1 MLILLIAL
9 YVLVDAVY
17 VPKEEVIQYPTGEL
31 VESIFVAQN
40 NEYVKNDSLSNTHSF
55 ETIPYKVDVPQGN
68 GAKIGTGTIYQVGNG
83 YFVYVSEYTDQY
95 DIQDIIA
102 SQFPVA
108 LLINYVPEST
118 RITIQ
123 QDREGYINGFK
134 ARYLADQLYATD
146 NVKIEQAIIV
156 GYALDVPEGTYFGN
170 HIFVAVGTTTM
181 ETQSV
186 QAAAQVLSAVI
197 KTVRYDEQL
206 DKQLV
211 KEAEREKSEREAA
224 QKAAAESEP
233 RPVEGEDTQSNSNV
247 SSPFAGGNGASPED
261 VSSDNIVVT
270 EDYAVWTLNIEWVYS
285 NPSAVLELWP
295 PSGAGFYPVTSQT
308 DTSAYFRIEN
318 ITAGTYVLKI
328 KGYSECGQI
337 SCYQS
342 VEATTY

>member
-40 NEYVKNDSLSNTHSF
+40 NEYIKNDSLSNTHSF

-108 LLINYVPEST
+108 LLINYLPEST

-146 NVKIEQAIIV
+146 NVKIEQAIIL

-170 HIFVAVGTTTM
+170 HIFIAVGTTTM
-181 ETQSV
+181 DTQSA

-206 DKQLV
+206 DNQIV
-211 KEAEREKSEREAA
+211 KEAEKEKAEREAE
-224 QKAAAESEP
+224 QKIETEAEP
-233 RPVEGEDTQSNSNV
+233 RPVEGEESNV
-247 SSPFAGGNGASPED
+247 SSPYAGNEASPDD

-285 NPSAVLELWP
+285 NPNAVLELWP
-295 PSGAGFYPVTSQT
+295 PSGEGFYPVTSQT

-342 VEATTY
+342 VETTTN